1 MRHLWIAIAAAL
13 FATACSST
21 GRNFHRPSNQ
31 LLVLGQTTA
40 ADAVAALGEPSERR
54 IDPGNA
60 EIVTY
65 FDEVK
70 PRPASLRRAKVAGD
84 IENLRYSYTYA
95 TMTAVAD
102 HAVARLR
109 LLELAFWKDRLIYY
123 HFSSSFPEDSTD
135 FDDSH
140 VSSLVRGRTTR
151 TDVLNRFGPPG
162 GEAVYPQ
169 VAQPGMRLYIYQYAI
184 VGPERGQLTL
194 KRLEL
199 LFNGTERLQEIFLTS
214 EKRNGGG

>member
-1 MRHLWIAIAAAL
+1 MRHPWIAIAVALLAA
-13 FATACSST
+13 ACSST
-21 GRNFHRPSNQ
+21 GRNFDRPSNR
-31 LLVLGQTTA
+31 LLVLGQTTTA
-40 ADAVAALGEPSERR
+40 EAVAALGEPTERR
-54 IDPGNA
+54 ADPGNTA
-60 EIVTY
+60 IVTY

-70 PRPASLRRAKVAGD
+70 PRPAALRRARVAGD

-102 HAVARLR
+102 HAVARIR

-135 FDDSH
+135 FDDSR
-140 VSSLVRGRTTR
+140 VASLARGRTTR
-151 TDVLNRFGPPG
+151 TDVLNQFGPPG

-169 VAQPGMRLYIYQYAI
+169 VAQPGTRLYVYQYAI
-184 VGPERGQLTL
+184 VGPQPGQLTL

-199 LFNGTERLQEIFLTS
+199 LFDGAERLQEIFLSS
-214 EKRNGGG
+214 EKNGRQN